1 MAARKRGATRGSI
14 AAPAKPS
21 AGARLVAELSE
32 DDDPF
37 ALTFLIQQA
46 GVIANYLERLA
57 ALLSGDEDTWLQLEL
72 PPKVVEVVVNKPLQE
87 YRQQSTVLRQLLAE
101 IHRRR
106 AAIPID
112 LGDDVLGDDDD

>member
-1 MAARKRGATRGSI
+1 M
-14 AAPAKPS
+14 
-21 AGARLVAELSE
+21 AELSE
-32 DDDPF
+32 PDDPF
-37 ALTFLIQQA
+37 VLTFLIQQA

-57 ALLSGDEDTWLQLEL
+57 DLLSGKRDTWLLLEL

-112 LGDDVLGDDDD
+112 LGDDVLADDDD

>member
-1 MAARKRGATRGSI
+1 M
-14 AAPAKPS
+14 
-21 AGARLVAELSE
+21 VEELSK

-46 GVIANYLERLA
+46 GVIANYLERLSE
-57 ALLSGDEDTWLQLEL
+57 LLNGDRDTWLRLEL

-101 IHRRR
+101 IYRQR
-106 AAIPID
+106 AAIPVD
-112 LGDDVLGDDDD
+112 PGDDVLDDDDD

>member
-1 MAARKRGATRGSI
+1 MAPRKRAAARGSI
-14 AAPAKPS
+14 VAPAKPS
-21 AGARLVAELSE
+21 AGARLVEELSK

-46 GVIANYLERLA
+46 GVIANYLERLSE
-57 ALLSGDEDTWLQLEL
+57 LLNGDRDTWLRLEL

-101 IHRRR
+101 IYRQR
-106 AAIPID
+106 AAIPVD
-112 LGDDVLGDDDD
+112 PGDDVLDDDDD